1 MSFWVWDSL
10 QSQIS
15 ITKYL
20 SRFNF
25 QMVVADLAIKNSC
38 SFKVHLESTLW
49 HDQGVEGIVDSPG
62 L

>member
-10 QSQIS
+10 QPQMS

-20 SRFNF
+20 YRFNF
-25 QMVVADLAIKNSC
+25 QMVVADLALKTSC
-38 SFKVHLESTLW
+38 SFKVHAESTLC
-49 HDQGVEGIVDSPG
+49 HDHGVERIMHSPG